1 MKNPRKWKILNGD
14 GEYVIYKKGDVVS
27 KKGKIY
33 TAIRTTT
40 VKSGSPEHGSKAGWK
55 ELTEDRIK
63 KYTEDSNA
71 PVDPVV
77 GDEWYDSSSGNLYK
91 FVDDGTSTQWVET

>member
-1 MKNPRKWKILNGD
+1 MIPPRKWKSKDKNGKFIV
-14 GEYVIYKKGDVVS
+14 YRRGDVVS
-27 KKGKIY
+27 KKGKLY
-33 TAIRTTT
+33 SAIRTTT
-40 VKSGSPEHGSKAGWK
+40 LQHGSPEHGKKAGWK
-55 ELTEDRIK
+55 ELTENRIK
-63 KYTEDSNA
+63 NYTENSDA